1 MINFKN
7 IKCAIFDV
15 DGPLLDSMGMWN
27 SITFEYA
34 DYKKIYAPSDLSRK
48 MNKLSLTGCAELYKE
63 MGAEGTVEEIAA
75 EIVEMARE
83 RYRTVIKEKEGAKAF
98 VELLHN
104 KGIHIAVATASDIG
118 GLMPALKREGIG
130 AFIEYAVSCEDIGK
144 GKHEPDVYLKCTE
157 HFNLKPSECI
167 IFEDALYAAETAKN
181 AGFSL
186 VVMDENCHSQ
196 EDKKALKDISDRYIY
211 SFNELIKEFE
221 VE

>member
-1 MINFKN
+1 M
-7 IKCAIFDV
+7 
-15 DGPLLDSMGMWN
+15 
-27 SITFEYA
+27 
-34 DYKKIYAPSDLSRK
+34 
-48 MNKLSLTGCAELYKE
+48 
-63 MGAEGTVEEIAA
+63 
-75 EIVEMARE
+75 
-83 RYRTVIKEKEGAKAF
+83 
-98 VELLHN
+98 
-104 KGIHIAVATASDIG
+104 
-118 GLMPALKREGIG
+118 
-130 AFIEYAVSCEDIGK
+130 
-144 GKHEPDVYLKCTE
+144 YLKCTE